1 MSTTPR
7 TLPERPSLE
16 QLRKQAK
23 DLLRAA
29 RAADAAALARL
40 GAVVPGITRHWLP
53 KDAKLSDAQLTI
65 AREYG
70 FPSWPQL
77 ARHVESLS
85 GVAAGLKPLIR
96 PIELRPGRTWT
107 LSDGSMASTDDVFAM
122 FQATRAGDFATVKR
136 LVSRAPALATVEY
149 NYTPPIHFAVREG
162 HRDITAFLIEH
173 GADVGAY
180 RSYPFGEALLTY
192 AEHHGH
198 AEVADLLKAT
208 LLRKYNIASGT
219 QAILTAA
226 KDGDLSRVQ
235 QELERDPA
243 LARVGNE
250 TGDTALHQAAKHE
263 HLRVVQALVDA
274 GADVDAVR
282 GDGYRPVHC
291 ALMPNWFSPVSSR
304 VRDEIADLLL
314 SMGARYT
321 IFIAA
326 LRGDMEFVRS
336 ALERDRSLAS
346 SEDSCHHR
354 VLSAAVRRQDVAMTR
369 LLLDHGADPNLPEEG
384 APRGASLLIAV
395 QKKNRELVRMLL
407 AAGADPNAEVDSS
420 GTPMLS
426 AEKDEELLALL
437 RAQGGRADRN
447 PYHEPVVELLKQGK
461 YGEAESYIRKHP
473 EVLDVDDAGYGDGI
487 LAGPAH
493 AGNHELIDML
503 LRLGARVPTVTK
515 WGPEYYF
522 KHYDTAKFLLERGMD
537 PNHMNWHR
545 FTLLHHFA
553 AKGDVAKVTLL
564 LDHGADI
571 DAVDEEYRLT
581 PAGVAA
587 RRGQTA
593 VLRLLLERGASAL
606 PG

>member
-1 MSTTPR
+1 MLK
-7 TLPERPSLE
+7 LPERPSLE

-23 DLLRAA
+23 DLLRSAHA
-29 RAADAAALARL
+29 GDENALRRL
-40 GAVVPGITRHWLP
+40 FSSAPV
-53 KDAKLSDAQLTI
+53 AKHRLLRERVSLNDAQLAV

-70 FPSWPQL
+70 FDSWPQL
-77 ARHVESLS
+77 VRHVES
-85 GVAAGLKPLIR
+85 VAGAGTWSLRPLIR
-96 PIELRPGRTWT
+96 PVELTSGRTWR
-107 LSDGSMASTDDVFAM
+107 LPDGTDAKTDEVFAT
-122 FQATRAGDFATVKR
+122 FVAARDGDLPAMR
-136 LVSRAPALATVEY
+136 QLVGRFPALATVEY

-162 HRDITAFLIEH
+162 HRDITAFLIER

-198 AEVADLLKAT
+198 VDVAELLKAT
-208 LLRKYNIASGT
+208 LSRKYRIAAGT
-219 QAILTAA
+219 QAILGAA
-226 KDGDLSRVQ
+226 KDGDLWRVR

-250 TGDTALHQAAKHE
+250 TGDTALHQAAKHG
-263 HLRVVQALVDA
+263 HLSVVQALVDA
-274 GADVDAVR
+274 DAEVDAER

-304 VRDEIADLLL
+304 TRDAIAELLL
-314 SMGARYT
+314 SKGARYT
-321 IFIAA
+321 VFIAA
-326 LRGDMEFVRS
+326 LRGDMEFVRN
-336 ALERDRSLAS
+336 ALARDRSLAS
-346 SEDSCHHR
+346 SQDSCHHR

-369 LLLDHGADPNLPEEG
+369 LLLEHGADPNLPEEG

-395 QKKNRELVRMLL
+395 QKRNRELVRMLL

-426 AEKDEELLALL
+426 AAGDEELLAML
-437 RAQGGRADRN
+437 RAHGGRVDRN
-447 PYHEPVVELLKQGK
+447 PYQEPVVQLLKQGK
-461 YGEAESYIRKHP
+461 YAEAEAYLRKHP

-503 LRLGARVPTVTK
+503 LRLGARVPPVTK

-522 KHYDTAKFLLERGMD
+522 KHYDTAKFLLQRGMD

-553 AKGDVAKVTLL
+553 AIGDVAKVKLL

-581 PAGVAA
+581 PAGIAA
-587 RRGQTA
+587 RRGHSSVVQ
-593 VLRLLLERGASAL
+593 VLLERGASTQ
-606 PG
+606 PGT